1 MLAVGKITHM
11 SQQSLA
17 VIVGLLHHKP
27 EVASHRQ
34 KYCEETP
41 KPAFLI
47 DEQNKQAVEK

>member
-17 VIVGLLHHKP
+17 VIVGLLHHEP

-34 KYCEETP
+34 KYSEQTP

-47 DEQNKQAVEK
+47 NEQNKQTVEK